1 MESEPEAERQRPGSA
16 GAREEPS
23 ALEEPEKAVAQC
35 SKATLDGTYL
45 FAYDGVQIKGKNK
58 GPFAAAGYQVHDGDG
73 KVHGV
78 YSGNFNG
85 KLFSN
90 EPYSGTYTVS
100 ADCTGTATFTDGTH
114 YDLFVAPNG
123 RMFTFVQT
131 DPKFVT
137 SGTAQRVGP

>member
-1 MESEPEAERQRPGSA
+1 MASEAPS
-16 GAREEPS
+16 AREEREN
-23 ALEEPEKAVAQC
+23 AAVATC
-35 SKATLDGTYL
+35 SQATLHGTYL
-45 FAYDGVQIKGKNK
+45 FAYDGVQIKGKDK
-58 GPFAAAGYQVHDGDG
+58 GPFATAGYQVHDGNG
-73 KVHGV
+73 KVNGV
-78 YSGNFNG
+78 YSANFNG
-85 KLFSN
+85 KIFSN
-90 EPYSGTYTVS
+90 EPFSGTYTVS